1 MTYGPGVESLE
12 ALTRA
17 TSGYQQRLVG
27 VGVDQW
33 DQPSVCDGWTVK
45 DVADHVLGGNRFAA
59 ALAGGANPDDA
70 LVQALAASFDG
81 DPLAHFVES
90 ATSQLEAFSRPGALD
105 AIVHHPQGDISG
117 RTFLYYRVGDL
128 LLHGWDLARSTGG
141 DDQLDGELVT
151 DVWREYQPLL
161 PAATEN
167 GAFGKGP
174 TGDVSDHAPLALRLL
189 DVTGR
194 RP

>member
-1 MTYGPGVESLE
+1 VSVVEALE

-17 TSGYQQRLVG
+17 TAGYQQRLAAVG
-27 VGVDQW
+27 AEQW
-33 DQPSVCDGWTVK
+33 DQPSVCSGWTVK

-59 ALAGGANPDDA
+59 ALAGGASSDDA
-70 LVQALAASFDG
+70 LAQALTARFDG
-81 DPLAHFVES
+81 DPTARFIES
-90 ATSQLEAFSRPGALD
+90 ASSQLDAFKRPGALD
-105 AIVHHPQGDISG
+105 AIVHHPPGDISG
-117 RTFLYYRVGDL
+117 RTFLYYLVGDL

-141 DDQLDGELVT
+141 DDQLDDDLVP

-167 GAFGKGP
+167 GAFGNGP
-174 TGDVSDHAPLALRLL
+174 TGDLPDDAPLALRLL

-194 RP
+194 RR

>member
-1 MTYGPGVESLE
+1 MSIVEPLE

-17 TSGYQQRLVG
+17 TAGYEQRLAAVG
-27 VGVDQW
+27 AEQW
-33 DQPSVCDGWTVK
+33 DQASVCIGWTVK

-59 ALAGGANPDDA
+59 ALAGGATSDEALTQAFAGGFDD
-70 LVQALAASFDG
+70 
-81 DPLAHFVES
+81 DPVAGFVES
-90 ATSQLEAFSRPGALD
+90 ASSQLDAFERPGALD
-105 AIVHHPQGDISG
+105 AMVRHPQRDMSG

-141 DDQLDGELVT
+141 DDQLDEDLLP
-151 DVWREYQPLL
+151 DVWREYQPRL

-174 TGDVSDHAPLALRLL
+174 TGDVPNDAPLALRLL
-189 DVTGR
+189 DLTGR
-194 RP
+194 RR

>member
-1 MTYGPGVESLE
+1 VEPLD

-17 TSGYQQRLVG
+17 TAGYEQRLAG
-27 VGVDQW
+27 IGADQW
-33 DQPSVCDGWTVK
+33 DQPSVCIGWTVK

-59 ALAGGANPDDA
+59 ALAGGASSDDA
-70 LVQALAASFDG
+70 LAQALAASFDG
-81 DPLAHFVES
+81 DPLARFGES
-90 ATSQLEAFSRPGALD
+90 ATSQLDAFRRPGALE
-105 AIVHHPQGDISG
+105 AVVHHPEGDISG

-141 DDQLDGELVT
+141 DDQLEEDLVT

-161 PAATEN
+161 PAATQN

-174 TGDVSDHAPLALRLL
+174 TGDVPDDAPLALRLL

-194 RP
+194 RR

>member
-1 MTYGPGVESLE
+1 
-12 ALTRA
+12 
-17 TSGYQQRLVG
+17 
-27 VGVDQW
+27 
-33 DQPSVCDGWTVK
+33 VK

-59 ALAGGANPDDA
+59 ALAGGASSDDA
-70 LVQALAASFDG
+70 LAHALAASFDG
-81 DPLAHFVES
+81 DPVAGFVES
-90 ATSQLEAFSRPGALD
+90 AGSQLDAFTRPGALD
-105 AIVHHPQGDISG
+105 AIVRHPQGDISG

-141 DDQLDGELVT
+141 DDQLDDALVP

-174 TGDVSDHAPLALRLL
+174 TGDVPDDAPLALRLL

-194 RP
+194 RR

>member
-1 MTYGPGVESLE
+1 VEPLE

-17 TSGYQQRLVG
+17 TAGYEQRLTAVG
-27 VGVDQW
+27 AEQW
-33 DQPSVCDGWTVK
+33 DEPSVCTGWTVK

-59 ALAGGANPDDA
+59 ALAGGASSDDA
-70 LVQALAASFDG
+70 LAQALTASFDG
-81 DPLAHFVES
+81 DPIAGFVQS
-90 ATSQLEAFSRPGALD
+90 ATLQLDAFKRPGVLHA
-105 AIVHHPQGDISG
+105 VVRHPQGDISG

-141 DDQLDGELVT
+141 DDRLDDDLVP

-161 PAATEN
+161 PSATEN

-174 TGDVSDHAPLALRLL
+174 SGDVPDDAPLALRLL

-194 RP
+194 VSGEGS

>member
-1 MTYGPGVESLE
+1 MVEPLD

-17 TSGYQQRLVG
+17 TAGYEQRLAG
-27 VGVDQW
+27 IGADQW
-33 DQPSVCDGWTVK
+33 DQPSVCIGWIVK

-59 ALAGGANPDDA
+59 ALAGGASFHDA
-70 LVQALAASFDG
+70 LAEALAASFDG
-81 DPLAHFVES
+81 DPLARFGES
-90 ATSQLEAFSRPGALD
+90 ATSQLDAFRGPGALD
-105 AIVHHPQGDISG
+105 AMVHHPEGDISG

-141 DDQLDGELVT
+141 DDQLDDALVT

-174 TGDVSDHAPLALRLL
+174 TGDVPDDAPLALRLL

-194 RP
+194 RR

>member
-1 MTYGPGVESLE
+1 VEPLE

-17 TSGYQQRLVG
+17 TAGYQLRLAG
-27 VGVDQW
+27 VFADQW
-33 DQPSVCDGWTVK
+33 DHPSVCTGWTVK
-45 DVADHVLGGNRFAA
+45 DVANHVLGGNCFAA
-59 ALAGGANPDDA
+59 ALAGGASSDDA
-70 LVQALAASFDG
+70 LAQALTAKFDG
-81 DPLAHFVES
+81 DPIAGFVES
-90 ATSQLEAFSRPGALD
+90 ASSQLDAFKQAGALD
-105 AIVHHPQGDISG
+105 AIVRHPQGDISG

-141 DDQLDGELVT
+141 DDQLDDDLVP

-167 GAFGKGP
+167 GAFGEGP
-174 TGDVSDHAPLALRLL
+174 AGDVPDDAPLALRLL

-194 RP
+194 RR

>member
-1 MTYGPGVESLE
+1 MSVVEPLE

-17 TSGYQQRLVG
+17 TAGYQQRLAAVG
-27 VGVDQW
+27 ADQW
-33 DQPSVCDGWTVK
+33 DQQSVCVGWTVK

-59 ALAGGANPDDA
+59 ALAGGASPDEA
-70 LVQALAASFDG
+70 LTQALTASFDG
-81 DPLAHFVES
+81 DPIVRFVES
-90 ATSQLEAFSRPGALD
+90 ASSQLEAFERPGAL
-105 AIVHHPQGDISG
+105 AATVSHPQGDISG

-128 LLHGWDLARSTGG
+128 LLHGWDVARSTGG
-141 DDQLDGELVT
+141 NEQLDDDLVP

-161 PAATEN
+161 SAATEN

-174 TGDVSDHAPLALRLL
+174 SGDVSDDAPLALRLL

-194 RP
+194 RQA